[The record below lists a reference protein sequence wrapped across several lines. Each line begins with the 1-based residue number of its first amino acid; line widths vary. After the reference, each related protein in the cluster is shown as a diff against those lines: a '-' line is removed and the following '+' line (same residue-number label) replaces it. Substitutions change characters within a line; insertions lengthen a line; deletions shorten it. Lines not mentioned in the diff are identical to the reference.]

1 MHFIISLMLDY
12 VDSRDSYKGRLKPLK
27 TNDVE
32 ALTDTWTDLTEVLI
46 WSCRKRPLTLREK
59 NMLELKANQLE
70 S

>member
-12 VDSRDSYKGRLKPLK
+12 MDSRDSYKGRLKPLK

-46 WSCRKRPLTLREK
+46 WSCRETPLTLREK